1 MRTEKLT
8 CHCAR
13 APLHPDFML
22 VVVVV
27 APKYLLADLAS
38 EKKLQKKKNYLRLEA
53 SRASNHFGLEHV
65 LVVLNPK
72 FL

>member
-1 MRTEKLT
+1 MGTEKLT

-13 APLHPDFML
+13 APLHPDFVL

-38 EKKLQKKKNYLRLEA
+38 EKKLQKKKTYLRLETQQRV
-53 SRASNHFGLEHV
+53 SSL
-65 LVVLNPK
+65 
-72 FL
+72 